1 MARLIAVLGPLFPD
15 CEVVAGATRRL
26 RRKSDAQNGLIC
38 RYLAWFCTLNE
49 AICMHGSQGM
59 AGGASRVELGVL
71 ALRAGP
77 RQKRILGLLAM
88 APTNA
93 LMS

>member
-1 MARLIAVLGPLFPD
+1 
-15 CEVVAGATRRL
+15 
-26 RRKSDAQNGLIC
+26 
-38 RYLAWFCTLNE
+38 
-49 AICMHGSQGM
+49 MHGSQGM